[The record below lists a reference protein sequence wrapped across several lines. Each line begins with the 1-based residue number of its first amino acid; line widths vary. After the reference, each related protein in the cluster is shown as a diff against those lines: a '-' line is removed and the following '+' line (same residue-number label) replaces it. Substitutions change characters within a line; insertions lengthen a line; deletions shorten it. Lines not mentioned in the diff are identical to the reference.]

1 MMLQY
6 ALLGLLRTQ
15 PDYGYRLKRRFDGY
29 LGSIWQLNIGQVYQ
43 TLHQLEA
50 AALVEE
56 VGRVAEDDG
65 TTRRRFAI
73 TSKGGLLLDRW
84 LHRPPLRPR
93 PVRDESLVRLLVLE
107 AGTGGDPLD
116 ALAQQE
122 QVYRRHLVRLEA
134 LRGRLARDGGA
145 TRVRR
150 LALDA
155 EVLHTEAHLRWLHRC
170 REALAPAA
178 APMPVAAD
186 AV

>member
-1 MMLQY
+1 MLQY

-15 PDYGYRLKRRFDGY
+15 PDYGYRLKRRFDAY

-50 AALVEE
+50 AGLVEE
-56 VGRVAEDDG
+56 VDRGAEDDG

-73 TSKGGLLLDRW
+73 TSKGALLLDRW
-84 LHRPPLRPR
+84 LRRPPLRPR

-107 AGTGGDPLD
+107 AGTSGDGAE

-122 QVYRRHLVRLEA
+122 LVYRRHLTRLEA
-134 LRGRLARDGGA
+134 IRHRLGRDGA
-145 TRVRR
+145 TTHVRR

-155 EVLHTEAHLRWLHRC
+155 ELLHTEAHLRWLDQC
-170 REALAPAA
+170 RAVLAPAIVDVPA
-178 APMPVAAD
+178 AAD
-186 AV
+186 AG